1 MGVERAEDWNAISGL
16 IAAPGAM
23 KGRHMGRNIKRI
35 VLIAG
40 LGVLALVAA
49 LFGSIAVDGLLGRER
64 LVEVTNIRIPN
75 AGGPEVRAFVA
86 RPSTPGP
93 HPAVIMIHE
102 FWGLNESI
110 VGKARALAEEGY
122 VVVAPDL
129 FRGNSTAWVPRA
141 VFQVVSNPPE
151 QTNVDLNAVFDWLAA
166 QPDVKADRV
175 AAMGFC
181 FGGGASLRFSLVNNR
196 LAATAVFYGSTVAD
210 PEALKALPGPV
221 LGIFGGADASIPLSE
236 VRAFE
241 AGLQAAGVPHEITV
255 YEGQPHAF
263 VTSIEDIRRGGI
275 QQRAWNQL
283 LAFLKQS
290 LQGERPAARA
300 VASAA
305 SAAYAAGPDWGYL
318 ARLALSH
325 LEHRH

>member
-1 MGVERAEDWNAISGL
+1 MR
-16 IAAPGAM
+16 
-23 KGRHMGRNIKRI
+23 MGRVIKR
-35 VLIAG
+35 VALIAG
-40 LGVLALVAA
+40 GVVLALVAA
-49 LFGSIAVDGLLGRER
+49 LFGSIAVDGLSGGGR
-64 LVEVTNIRIPN
+64 LDALANTRIAS
-75 AGGPEVRAFVA
+75 AGGPEVQAFVA
-86 RPSTPGP
+86 RPSGPGP

-129 FRGNSTAWVPRA
+129 FRGSTTAWVPRA
-141 VFQVVSNPPE
+141 IVQVVTNPPE
-151 QTNVDLNAVFDWLAA
+151 QYNADLSAVFDWLAA
-166 QPDVKADRV
+166 QEDVRADRV
-175 AAMGFC
+175 AAIGFC
-181 FGGGASLRFSLVNNR
+181 FGGGASMRFSLVNNQ
-196 LAATAVFYGSTVAD
+196 LAATAIFYGSTVAD
-210 PEALKALPGPV
+210 PEVLKSLPGPV

-236 VRAFE
+236 VQAFE
-241 AGLQAAGVPHEITV
+241 AGLKQAGIPHEISV
-255 YEGQPHAF
+255 YDGQPHAF
-263 VTSIEDIRRGGI
+263 VTSIEDIRAGGV
-275 QQRAWNQL
+275 QQQAWNQL

-305 SAAYAAGPDWGYL
+305 YSAGPDWGYL